1 MLTLNLMG
9 NSKSSSG
16 GWETAIAYPFKN
28 NGSFVKGVWI
38 GRRTTN
44 GNSVTFSTNSSDAS
58 EKDVTI
64 TQGGASGG
72 SAGARSVACNC
83 NNVLQGTGTYT
94 FKVTYTVLSA
104 SVSSGSPENILF
116 SLEHRTDTVP
126 TPPNYPYLLIP
137 KTVGTH
143 TVSFRHY
150 MASSSPYRSFSFNI
164 RPVPDND
171 FTSSIKLAKEIIL
184 QRKK

>member
-28 NGSFVKGVWI
+28 NGNFLKGFWI

-44 GNSVTFSTNSSDAS
+44 GNSVTFSPNAS
-58 EKDVTI
+58 GGLNQDVTI

-83 NNVLQGTGTYT
+83 NNVLQGTGTYI

-104 SVSSGSPENILF
+104 SVSSGTPENILF
-116 SLEHRTDTVP
+116 ALEHRTDTVP
-126 TPPNYPYLLIP
+126 TPPDYPFLLLP

-143 TVSFRHY
+143 TISFRHY
-150 MASSSPYRSFSFNI
+150 LASSSPYRSFSFNI
-164 RPVPDND
+164 RPVPNNN